1 MIRSFAAIAAATLA
15 LITAGPA
22 FAHWEWSR
30 WGMSA
35 QEVISASA
43 GKLSPDV
50 GNDRQ
55 RVNEQWRHA
64 SGPVTFDGFDFHA
77 EFYFDQAGE
86 DLRIVRLTLKDF
98 NDCARLQARLNKTL
112 GKPQDAS
119 ETFNLPNG
127 PATIN
132 AYYWPKDR
140 KGDFAALTSLPAAN
154 GKPGLCFVR
163 YSPKSL
169 ATP

>member
-77 EFYFDQAGE
+77 EFYFDQGGE

-98 NDCARLQARLNKTL
+98 NDCARLEARLNKTL

-127 PATIN
+127 PVTIN